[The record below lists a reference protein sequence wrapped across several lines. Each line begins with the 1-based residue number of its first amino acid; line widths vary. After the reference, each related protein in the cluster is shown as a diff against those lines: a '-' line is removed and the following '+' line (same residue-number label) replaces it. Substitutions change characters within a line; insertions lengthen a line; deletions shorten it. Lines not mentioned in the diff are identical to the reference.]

1 MLLSSNVNYIKGFI
15 LTPKEVLKMK
25 NYVLSCCSTVDLT
38 KEYLEKRDIHYVC
51 LHFEVDGKPYRD
63 NFGEDISADDLY
75 TAMTNG
81 ADTKTSQVNA
91 AEFEEYFESILKD
104 GKDILHLSVSSGVSG
119 TYNSANIAKMELE
132 ERYPERKIIVLDSL
146 SGSSGSGMILEHM
159 ADMRD
164 DGHDMESIVTWVE
177 ENKLNLQHWLFSTDL
192 THFVKGGRI
201 SKTSGFVGNLLNICP
216 LITVDA
222 EGRLSPRKKIRTKRK
237 VMEAIVSQMEHLAH
251 KKENY
256 EGKCFICHSGCL
268 EDAMNVASMIK
279 ERFPRLKH
287 KPEIFNIGPAIGC
300 HSGPGTVGVFF
311 WGQTRT

>member
-1 MLLSSNVNYIKGFI
+1 MN
-15 LTPKEVLKMK
+15 

-38 KEYLEKRDIHYVC
+38 KEYLEKRNIHYVC
-51 LHFEVDGKPYRD
+51 LHFEVDGKAYRD

-75 TAMTNG
+75 AAMNNG

-91 AEFEEYFESILKD
+91 AEFEEYFESILKE
-104 GKDILHLSVSSGVSG
+104 GKDILHLSISSGVSG

-132 ERYPERKIIVLDSL
+132 ERYPDRKIMIIDSL
-146 SGSSGSGMILEHM
+146 GGSSGSGMILDQM

-164 DGHDMESIVTWVE
+164 EGHSMETIANWVE

-216 LITVDA
+216 IITVDA
-222 EGRLSPRKKIRTKRK
+222 EGRLLPRQKIRTKRK
-237 VMEAIVSQMEHLAH
+237 VMEVLVSQMEYLANNGS
-251 KKENY
+251 NY
-256 EGKCFICHSGCL
+256 AEKCFICHSGCV
-268 EDAMNVASMIK
+268 EDAKKVAAMIK
-279 ERFPRLKH
+279 ERFPKLKN

-300 HSGPGTVGVFF
+300 HAGPGTVGIFF
-311 WGQTRT
+311 WGQTRV

>member
-1 MLLSSNVNYIKGFI
+1 MN
-15 LTPKEVLKMK
+15 

-38 KEYLEKRDIHYVC
+38 KEYLEKRNIHYVC
-51 LHFEVDGKPYRD
+51 LHFEVDGKAYRD

-75 TAMTNG
+75 AAMNNG

-91 AEFEEYFESILKD
+91 GEFEEYFESILKE
-104 GKDILHLSVSSGVSG
+104 GKDILHLSISSGVSG
-119 TYNSANIAKMELE
+119 TYNSANVAKMELE
-132 ERYPERKIIVLDSL
+132 ERYPDRKIMIIDSL
-146 SGSSGSGMILEHM
+146 GGSSGSGMILEKM

-164 DGHDMESIVTWVE
+164 EGQRMENIAKWVE

-216 LITVDA
+216 LITVNA
-222 EGRLSPRKKIRTKRK
+222 EGKLLPLKKIRTKRK
-237 VMEAIVSQMEHLAH
+237 VIEAIVAQMEALAH

-256 EGKCFICHSGCL
+256 NGKCFICHSGCL
-268 EDAMNVASMIK
+268 DDAKKVADMIK
-279 ERFPRLKH
+279 ERFPKLKQ

-300 HSGPGTVGVFF
+300 HAGPGTVGVFF
-311 WGQTRT
+311 WGQTRV

>member
-1 MLLSSNVNYIKGFI
+1 MN
-15 LTPKEVLKMK
+15 

-38 KEYLEKRDIHYVC
+38 KDYLEKRNINYTC

-75 TAMTNG
+75 IAMSNG

-91 AEFEEYFESILKD
+91 GEFEDYFESILKE
-104 GKDILHLSVSSGVSG
+104 GKDILHLSISSGVSG

-132 ERYPERKIIVLDSL
+132 ERYPERKIMIIDSL
-146 SGSSGSGMILEHM
+146 GGSSGSGMILEKM

-164 DGHDMESIVTWVE
+164 EGHDMEAIANWVE

-216 LITVDA
+216 LITVNA
-222 EGRLSPRKKIRTKRK
+222 EGQLTPYKKIRTKKK
-237 VMEAIVSQMEHLAH
+237 VIEALVSQMETFARNGLDYD
-251 KKENY
+251 E
-256 EGKCFICHSGCL
+256 KCFICHSGCL
-268 EDAMNVASMIK
+268 EDAQKVASMIE
-279 ERFPRLKH
+279 ERFINLKNSV
-287 KPEIFNIGPAIGC
+287 EIFNIGPAIGC
-300 HSGPGTVGVFF
+300 HAGPGTVGLFF
-311 WGQTRT
+311 WGETRA

>member
-1 MLLSSNVNYIKGFI
+1 MN
-15 LTPKEVLKMK
+15 

-38 KEYLEKRDIHYVC
+38 KDYLTKRDIHYIC
-51 LHFEVDGKPYRD
+51 LHFEVDGKAYRD

-75 TAMTNG
+75 ASMGNG
-81 ADTKTSQVNA
+81 ADTKTSQVNPG
-91 AEFEEYFESILKD
+91 EFEEYFEAILKD
-104 GKDILHLSVSSGVSG
+104 GKDILHLSISSGVSG

-132 ERYPERKIIVLDSL
+132 ERYPERKIMIIDSL
-146 SGSSGSGMILEHM
+146 GGSSGSGMILEKM

-164 DGHDMESIVTWVE
+164 EGQCMENIAKWVE

-216 LITVDA
+216 LITVNA
-222 EGRLSPRKKIRTKRK
+222 EGKLLPLKKIRTKRK
-237 VMEAIVSQMEHLAH
+237 VMEAIVAQMEALAH

-256 EGKCFICHSGCL
+256 NGKCFICHSGCL
-268 EDAMNVASMIK
+268 DDAKKVADMIK
-279 ERFPRLKH
+279 ERFPKLKQ

-300 HSGPGTVGVFF
+300 HAGPGTVGVFF
-311 WGQTRT
+311 WGQTRV

>member
-1 MLLSSNVNYIKGFI
+1 MN
-15 LTPKEVLKMK
+15 

-38 KEYLEKRDIHYVC
+38 KDYLEKRNIHYIC

-63 NFGEDISADDLY
+63 NFGEDISAADLY
-75 TAMTNG
+75 TAMNNG

-91 AEFEEYFESILKD
+91 GEFEYYFESILKE

-119 TYNSANIAKMELE
+119 TYNSANIARMELE
-132 ERYPERKIIVLDSL
+132 ERYPERKIIIIDSL

-164 DGHDMESIVTWVE
+164 EGHDMETIRNWAE

-216 LITVDA
+216 IITVDA
-222 EGRLSPRKKIRTKRK
+222 EGRLLPYKKVRTKRK
-237 VMEAIVSQMEHLAH
+237 VIEALVSHMEEFA
-251 KKENY
+251 KDRNNY
-256 EGKCFICHSGCL
+256 EGKCFLCHSGCF
-268 EDAMNVASMIK
+268 EDAQTVADMISA
-279 ERFPRLKH
+279 RFPKLKE
-287 KPEIFNIGPAIGC
+287 KPSIFNIGPAIGC
-300 HSGPGTVGVFF
+300 HAGPGTVGVFF
-311 WGQTRT
+311 WGQTRV

>member
-1 MLLSSNVNYIKGFI
+1 MN
-15 LTPKEVLKMK
+15 

-38 KEYLEKRDIHYVC
+38 KEYLEKRNIHYVC
-51 LHFEVDGKPYRD
+51 LHFEVDGKAYRD

-75 TAMTNG
+75 AAMNNG

-91 AEFEEYFESILKD
+91 GEFEEYFESILKE
-104 GKDILHLSVSSGVSG
+104 GKDILHLSISSGVSG

-132 ERYPERKIIVLDSL
+132 ERYPDRKIMIIDSL
-146 SGSSGSGMILEHM
+146 GGSSGSGMILDQM

-164 DGHDMESIVTWVE
+164 EGHSMETIANWVE

-216 LITVDA
+216 IITVDA
-222 EGRLSPRKKIRTKRK
+222 EGRLLPRQKIRTKRK
-237 VMEAIVSQMEHLAH
+237 VMEVLVSQMEYLANNGS
-251 KKENY
+251 NY
-256 EGKCFICHSGCL
+256 AEKCFICHSGCV
-268 EDAMNVASMIK
+268 EDAKKVAAMIK
-279 ERFPRLKH
+279 ERFPKLKN

-300 HSGPGTVGVFF
+300 HAGPGTVGIFF
-311 WGQTRT
+311 WGQTRV